1 VPHIRA
7 LRLILVLAVFAAG
20 CGLRHDVK
28 GPPHA
33 DLHGSTSG
41 LVSAFNADKGKVRA
55 IFIAS
60 PT

>member
-1 VPHIRA
+1 MLRIRA
-7 LRLILVLAVFAAG
+7 LRLVLVLAVLATG

-28 GPPHA
+28 GPPHV
-33 DLHGSTSG
+33 DLHGSVSG
-41 LVSAFNADKGKVRA
+41 LVSSFNADEGKLRA